1 MRAGSHV
8 SRREGSIVFASKTK
22 HKTKHH
28 QFCRVLLICCLF
40 AASSDSVL
48 HAESVDSN
56 CARLF
61 KDTQQQRQQVQSEFS
76 TCRSAKFNELE
87 NFNAKRARYMR
98 LITWASNLEFAGS
111 LKPYID
117 ALNERDQ
124 LLTSK
129 AEEFE
134 ACVPP
139 LRDISVA
146 VDIPVNGDNLC
157 DQPLADIKNEIGDL
171 TVDWKTCQACS
182 LGTVGEGI
190 NKSAMEILIAQQKDA
205 RVLRQALVEQFTG
218 GSVGDLSGLNQWLI
232 TRDVFL
238 AYVTDTALQLSNTQK
253 LIVMLEHLEKTLE
266 SMDARN
272 EFTDK
277 VVEVYGQLANTL
289 QSKAKNRLRDAER
302 LWQMFSDVVPDIPA
316 ATPARY
322 AGFDGPVEMT
332 RGFNAMSPQERAT
345 LASAISAAVKKYQPY
360 HRPS

>member
-146 VDIPVNGDNLC
+146 IDIPVNSEKPGR
-157 DQPLADIKNEIGDL
+157 P
-171 TVDWKTCQACS
+171 
-182 LGTVGEGI
+182 GT
-190 NKSAMEILIAQQKDA
+190 
-205 RVLRQALVEQFTG
+205 R
-218 GSVGDLSGLNQWLI
+218 
-232 TRDVFL
+232 
-238 AYVTDTALQLSNTQK
+238 
-253 LIVMLEHLEKTLE
+253 
-266 SMDARN
+266 
-272 EFTDK
+272 
-277 VVEVYGQLANTL
+277 
-289 QSKAKNRLRDAER
+289 
-302 LWQMFSDVVPDIPA
+302 
-316 ATPARY
+316 
-322 AGFDGPVEMT
+322 
-332 RGFNAMSPQERAT
+332 
-345 LASAISAAVKKYQPY
+345 
-360 HRPS
+360 HRPGSGSNLPPG